1 MVARPEVL
9 AVIPARG
16 GSKGIPRKNVR
27 DFAGSPLIAFSIA
40 AALQSETVTRVI
52 VSTDDE
58 EIAAVAREYGAE
70 VPFMRPAEYA
80 QDSTLD
86 LPVFAHV
93 LQTLADTEGYHPE
106 VVVQLRPTS
115 PIRPLTMVDD
125 AVRLLLDNPEADS
138 VRGVVPAGQNPH
150 KMWRIDEASGR
161 MMALLQVEGIAEPY
175 NSPRQK
181 LPPVY
186 WQTGH
191 IDAIRPRAILEK
203 NSMSGDVIL
212 PLLVDPGF
220 TVDIDTPADWTRY
233 EWQVERGGLEMVWP
247 RQKGRVFPK
256 EVALVIFDF
265 DGVMTDNK
273 VYVDQNGFEMVAAN
287 RGDGAGIKMLRRAG
301 IDTMVL
307 STEVNAVVEARCRKL
322 DTPALQGIEDKGMAL
337 KTYFAG
343 HDIDPAKVIYVG
355 NDLND
360 MPCFP
365 LVGFGVAVAD
375 AVPEVRSAADMVLS
389 RNGGDGAVRELCD
402 LILKERA
409 ERS

>member
-9 AVIPARG
+9 AIIPARG
-16 GSKGIPRKNVR
+16 GSKGIPRKNIC
-27 DFAGSPLIAFSIA
+27 DFAGYPLIAYSIA
-40 AALQSETVTRVI
+40 AGLQAETVTRVV

-58 EIAAVAREYGAE
+58 EIADVAREYGAN
-70 VPFMRPAEYA
+70 VPFMRPAEHA

-93 LQTLADTEGYHPE
+93 LRTLAEIEDYHPD
-106 VVVQLRPTS
+106 VVIQLRPTS

-150 KMWRIDEASGR
+150 KMWRIDEASGT
-161 MMALLQVEGIAEPY
+161 MNALLQVEGIDEPY

-191 IDAIRPRAILEK
+191 IDVIRPRAILEK
-203 NSMSGDVIL
+203 DSMSGDVVL
-212 PLLVDPGF
+212 PLLIDPSF
-220 TVDIDTPADWTRY
+220 TVDIDNPADWTRY

-247 RQKGRVFPK
+247 DQKGRTFPK
-256 EVALVIFDF
+256 DVKLVIFDF

-273 VYVDQNGFEMVAAN
+273 VYVDQNGFEMVVAN

-301 IDTMVL
+301 IETMVL
-307 STEVNAVVEARCRKL
+307 STEVNPVVEARCRKL
-322 DTPALQGIEDKGMAL
+322 NTPALQGIDDKGSAL
-337 KTYFAG
+337 KAYFAD
-343 HDIDPAKVIYVG
+343 HDVDPAKVIYVG

-365 LVGFGVAVAD
+365 LVGLGVAVAD
-375 AVPEVRSAADMVLS
+375 AVSEVRTAADMVLS
-389 RNGGDGAVRELCD
+389 RNGGDGAVRELCE
-402 LILKERA
+402 LILKNRA